1 MATPVRH
8 LRFPFRIAIIGGTAA
23 EEPDYDAYVR
33 QLIRQVLLTARG
45 ERVCRP
51 DFGAGLRRQVFAPL
65 NDTSAA
71 LTRTLVYE
79 ALVTWLGTLIRVEQ
93 VTVRAEAETLRV
105 SVEYL
110 TIARGERRLLD
121 EDVVLS

>member
-1 MATPVRH
+1 MAVPVRH
-8 LRFPFRIAIIGGTAA
+8 LRFPFWVALTGGTIA
-23 EEPDYDAYVR
+23 EEPEYDAYIR

-79 ALVTWLGTLIRVEQ
+79 ALVTWLGTLIKVDQ

-110 TIARGERRLLD
+110 VIARGERRLLD
-121 EDVVLS
+121 EDVLL

>member
-1 MATPVRH
+1 MASPVRH
-8 LRFPFRIAIIGGTAA
+8 LRFPFGIALIGGTAA

-121 EDVVLS
+121 EDVVL

>member
-1 MATPVRH
+1 MAVEARH
-8 LRFPFRIAIIGGTAA
+8 LRFPFEVALTGGTVA
-23 EEPDYDAYVR
+23 EEPEYDAYVR

-79 ALVTWLGTLIRVEQ
+79 ALVTWLGTLIRVDQ

-110 TIARGERRLLD
+110 VIAHGERRLLD
-121 EDVVLS
+121 EDVVL

>member
-1 MATPVRH
+1 MAIPVRY
-8 LRFPFRIAIIGGTAA
+8 LRFPFGVALTGGTIA

-65 NDTSAA
+65 TDTSAA

-79 ALVTWLGTLIRVEQ
+79 ALATWLDTVIKVEQ

-121 EDVVLS
+121 EDVTL

>member
-1 MATPVRH
+1 MVAPVRH
-8 LRFPFRIAIIGGTAA
+8 LCFPFGIALTGGTVA

-71 LTRTLVYE
+71 LTHTLVYE
-79 ALVTWLGTLIRVEQ
+79 ALATWLGTLIRVEQ
-93 VTVRAEAETLRV
+93 VAVRAEAETLRV

-110 TIARGERRLLD
+110 VIARGERRLLD
-121 EDVVLS
+121 EDVVL

>member
-1 MATPVRH
+1 MTTSARH
-8 LRFPFRIAIIGGTAA
+8 LRHPFGIALIGGTVA

-33 QLIRQVLLTARG
+33 QLIRQVLLTAKG

-65 NDTSAA
+65 TDATAA

-79 ALVTWLGTLIRVEQ
+79 ALTTWLGTLLRVEQ
-93 VTVRAEAETLRV
+93 VEVRTEAETLTV
-105 SVEYL
+105 VVEYL
-110 TIARGERRLLD
+110 VIARGERR
-121 EDVVLS
+121 VLNEEVTL

>member
-1 MATPVRH
+1 MAVPARH
-8 LRFPFRIAIIGGTAA
+8 LRFPFAVALTGGTVA
-23 EEPDYDAYVR
+23 EDPDYDAYVR

-79 ALVTWLGTLIRVEQ
+79 ALVTWLGTLIQVEQ

-110 TIARGERRLLD
+110 VIARGERRLLD
-121 EDVVLS
+121 EDVVL

>member
-1 MATPVRH
+1 MAVPVRH
-8 LRFPFRIAIIGGTAA
+8 LRFPFGVALTGGIIA
-23 EEPDYDAYVR
+23 EEPEYDAYVR

-51 DFGAGLRRQVFAPL
+51 DFGAGLRRLVFGPL

-79 ALVTWLGTLIRVEQ
+79 ALVTWLGTIIRVDQ
-93 VTVRAEAETLRV
+93 VIVRAEAETLRV

-110 TIARGERRLLD
+110 VIARGECRLLN
-121 EDVVLS
+121 EDVVL

>member
-1 MATPVRH
+1 MAVPVRH
-8 LRFPFRIAIIGGTAA
+8 LRFPFAVALTGGTVA

-79 ALVTWLGTLIRVEQ
+79 ALVTWLGTLIQVEQ
-93 VTVRAEAETLRV
+93 VAVRAEAETLRV

-110 TIARGERRLLD
+110 VIARGERRLLD
-121 EDVVLS
+121 EDVVL